1 MPDLCSCDELLNH
14 MLVLY
19 KYLLLIF
26 LLPMIFFS
34 VCFDIQLQNYKSIS
48 KYHHSDT
55 ELLNEL
61 LLICTHQD
69 LLHVRYPLF
78 AWRVCTTAKLFRE

>member
-26 LLPMIFFS
+26 LLPMIFS
-34 VCFDIQLQNYKSIS
+34 VCFGIQLQNYKSIS
-48 KYHHSDT
+48 KCHHSDT
-55 ELLNEL
+55 ELPNEL
-61 LLICTHQD
+61 LMICTHQD

-78 AWRVCTTAKLFRE
+78 AGRVYTTAKLFRE